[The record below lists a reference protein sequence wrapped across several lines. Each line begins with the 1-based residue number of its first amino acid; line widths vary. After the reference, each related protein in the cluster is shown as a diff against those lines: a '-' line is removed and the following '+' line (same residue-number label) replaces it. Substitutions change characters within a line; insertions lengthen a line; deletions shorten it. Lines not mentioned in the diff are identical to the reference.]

1 MKEIVRLC
9 ILVACV
15 MTIIG
20 IDCMCLLY
28 VSCLLHVSVN
38 WLHVSMCVFVIGCMY
53 LLQMSII
60 SYKCLCVYDYTG
72 FLIAN

>member
-38 WLHVSMCVFVIGCMY
+38 WLHVSVNWLHVSMCV
-53 LLQMSII
+53 
-60 SYKCLCVYDYTG
+60 
-72 FLIAN
+72 

>member
-15 MTIIG
+15 MFVT
-20 IDCMCLLY
+20 C
-28 VSCLLHVSVN
+28 VVHWLHVSV
-38 WLHVSMCVFVIGCMY
+38 CVFVIGCMY

>member
-20 IDCMCLLY
+20 IDCMCL
-28 VSCLLHVSVN
+28 
-38 WLHVSMCVFVIGCMY
+38 FIGYMY

-72 FLIAN
+72 SLVTN

>member
-20 IDCMCLLY
+20 IDCIMFVNWLH
-28 VSCLLHVSVN
+28 VSCLLHVS
-38 WLHVSMCVFVIGCMY
+38 MCV
-53 LLQMSII
+53 
-60 SYKCLCVYDYTG
+60 
-72 FLIAN
+72 

>member
-1 MKEIVRLC
+1 MKEVVRLC

-38 WLHVSMCVFVIGCMY
+38 WLHVSVNWLHVSVNWLHVSMCV
-53 LLQMSII
+53 
-60 SYKCLCVYDYTG
+60 
-72 FLIAN
+72 

>member
-1 MKEIVRLC
+1 MKEVVRLC

-28 VSCLLHVSVN
+28 VSCLLHAVCKLVT
-38 WLHVSMCVFVIGCMY
+38 
-53 LLQMSII
+53 
-60 SYKCLCVYDYTG
+60 CVYVCMTTRV
-72 FLIAN
+72 F

>member
-28 VSCLLHVSVN
+28 VSCLL
-38 WLHVSMCVFVIGCMY
+38 
-53 LLQMSII
+53 QMSII

>member
-1 MKEIVRLC
+1 MKEVVRLC

-28 VSCLLHVSVN
+28 VSCLLHVS
-38 WLHVSMCVFVIGCMY
+38 MFVT
-53 LLQMSII
+53 
-60 SYKCLCVYDYTG
+60 CVYVCIMFVTCVYVCMTTRV
-72 FLIAN
+72 F